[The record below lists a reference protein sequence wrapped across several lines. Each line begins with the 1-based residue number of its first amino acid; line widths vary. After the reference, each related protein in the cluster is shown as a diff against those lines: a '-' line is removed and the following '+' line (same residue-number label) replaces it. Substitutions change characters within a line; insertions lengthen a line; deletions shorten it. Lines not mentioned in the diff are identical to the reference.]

1 MKAMPYLQGGRA
13 RAREDNVISTKEELG
28 RAYPYFGIDISMCK
42 MDIIMDAMVHNTPQ
56 VKVYCGIMILS
67 MINVYLQQ

>member
-1 MKAMPYLQGGRA
+1 MKVMPYLQGEE
-13 RAREDNVISTKEELG
+13 RERDNIISTKEELG
-28 RAYPYFGIDISMCK
+28 RAYPYFGIDISIFK